1 MKQVVIIARFSYR
14 YQAEFAKQI
23 LTGAGIRAALFA
35 DDAAGMYAGMTFA
48 NPARLVVHRRDEAE
62 AKRVLRDHGVL
73 DVARSD
79 EDEGFDEAEASFDE
93 DEASFDEDDAGYDE
107 ADRLALENND
117 DIELGAELEDE
128 R

>member
-1 MKQVVIIARFSYR
+1 VKQVVIVARFSYR

-73 DVARSD
+73 DVAH
-79 EDEGFDEAEASFDE
+79 E
-93 DEASFDEDDAGYDE
+93 DEASFDEAEAGFDE
-107 ADRLALENND
+107 ADRIALENND